1 MIIYVRGESVMTF
14 IEWLKGC
21 NEADPLTKK
30 VYICNDYL
38 NAERMLENASGE
50 NIVIRLER
58 YTVADHAKHII
69 ETSAEYMDSRIIT
82 LSNAE
87 GCEIVRR
94 IIDESGIS
102 YFKSDD
108 HNACMEIFKTISEL
122 RMNCIGPD
130 SLSLDSRR
138 INTLRAIFQAYES
151 KLSNSKLYDS
161 AKLISIASGLIKAGK
176 ADVNSVH
183 FAYDKEIEADKLTAE
198 YIGLLPDPAVIDN
211 MADMSDEQY
220 QNGLRKLAQKAELWR
235 NYGVTNEV
243 ERTVLHIV
251 NSGYELCDT
260 AVLCPDDEYMD
271 LLMNM
276 CDQYKVP
283 VEFPEGISCRHSDV
297 VAFFRAM
304 LKWCKND
311 YRFDLFRDVMLSP
324 VFHYEKEIEDG
335 KTKSKGRIFLEAQN
349 SGNGWGIEWYST
361 RDSKVFTDFYD
372 VFKKDNVSAKEF
384 YGGVLNLVNDYVK
397 GTNAEQR
404 SSISS
409 VKDALI
415 GRYRF
420 YAEYD
425 KSLSLQEAMTEIT
438 DIAENARYS
447 LPASKGAVTCCLM
460 GRYSALF
467 MKNIYVLGL
476 TTGRF
481 PVMQDESPVLND
493 KEREQLFGNRDHCSD
508 AIERRKLTDL
518 VRTVLMAERANLVVS
533 CSVYDTVEIR
543 AQSPSAVYTVI
554 AAEKGIDV
562 NKIEVYDY
570 LSDRRKVSVRSEIS
584 LNSAFLNK
592 AEKIGLHDDG
602 AKQSESL
609 TEYLDKQRKSRID
622 ILREMCENK
631 HFIISATSL
640 STMLQCPLRFFY
652 ERIAHVE
659 KPQEVD
665 IDRSAW
671 LKGNVK
677 GMYIHEIMENYAKT
691 VLKGKS
697 AAEVSE
703 IVDTSALD
711 EIFESVS
718 KNYLRN
724 YPPVDMAVAQRERNE
739 YYNCI
744 KAYLDE
750 LHDDIHSGKRE
761 VVEVEYPFNG
771 DVEIG
776 KYTVTIRGRIDR
788 LDKIIDGTK
797 VSYQIV
803 DYKTEDIKKF
813 REKLPEDPQDHIYAL
828 ALEKGLTPVGEVSES
843 DIVSADYVFILEK
856 GNCHVVN
863 NKNNS
868 GIENMI
874 TITFKKIV
882 EEGFKKCIV
891 NKNDKITPCTFCPA
905 YEEVCS
911 GGATE

>member
-14 IEWLKGC
+14 IEWLKDC

-151 KLSNSKLYDS
+151 KLSDSKLYDS
-161 AKLISIASGLIKAGK
+161 AKLISIAGGLIKAGK
-176 ADVNSVH
+176 ADVSNVR
-183 FAYDKEIEADKLTAE
+183 FAYDKEIETDKLTAE

-324 VFHYEKEIEDG
+324 VFKYEEKVEDG

-361 RDSKVFTDFYD
+361 RDSQVFKDFYKF
-372 VFKKDNVSAKEF
+372 FKKDNVSAKEF
-384 YGGVLNLVNDYVK
+384 YGGVLNLVKKYVN
-397 GTNAEQR
+397 GANAEQR

-420 YAEYD
+420 YADYD
-425 KSLSLQEAMTEIT
+425 KKLSLQEAMTEIT

-554 AAEKGIDV
+554 AAEKGVDV

-622 ILREMCENK
+622 ILREMCKNE

-703 IVDTSALD
+703 IVDTAALD
-711 EIFESVS
+711 EIFDSVS

-724 YPPVDMAVAQRERNE
+724 YPPVDMAVPQSEREE
-739 YYNCI
+739 YYTCV

-750 LHDDIHSGKRE
+750 LHGDIHSGKRE

-771 DVEIG
+771 
-776 KYTVTIRGRIDR
+776 
-788 LDKIIDGTK
+788 
-797 VSYQIV
+797 
-803 DYKTEDIKKF
+803 
-813 REKLPEDPQDHIYAL
+813 
-828 ALEKGLTPVGEVSES
+828 
-843 DIVSADYVFILEK
+843 
-856 GNCHVVN
+856 
-863 NKNNS
+863 
-868 GIENMI
+868 ENI
-874 TITFKKIV
+874 QS
-882 EEGFKKCIV
+882 
-891 NKNDKITPCTFCPA
+891 P
-905 YEEVCS
+905 
-911 GGATE
+911 

>member
-1 MIIYVRGESVMTF
+1 
-14 IEWLKGC
+14 
-21 NEADPLTKK
+21 
-30 VYICNDYL
+30 
-38 NAERMLENASGE
+38 
-50 NIVIRLER
+50 
-58 YTVADHAKHII
+58 
-69 ETSAEYMDSRIIT
+69 
-82 LSNAE
+82 
-87 GCEIVRR
+87 
-94 IIDESGIS
+94 
-102 YFKSDD
+102 
-108 HNACMEIFKTISEL
+108 
-122 RMNCIGPD
+122 
-130 SLSLDSRR
+130 
-138 INTLRAIFQAYES
+138 
-151 KLSNSKLYDS
+151 
-161 AKLISIASGLIKAGK
+161 
-176 ADVNSVH
+176 
-183 FAYDKEIEADKLTAE
+183 
-198 YIGLLPDPAVIDN
+198 
-211 MADMSDEQY
+211 
-220 QNGLRKLAQKAELWR
+220 
-235 NYGVTNEV
+235 
-243 ERTVLHIV
+243 
-251 NSGYELCDT
+251 
-260 AVLCPDDEYMD
+260 
-271 LLMNM
+271 
-276 CDQYKVP
+276 
-283 VEFPEGISCRHSDV
+283 
-297 VAFFRAM
+297 
-304 LKWCKND
+304 
-311 YRFDLFRDVMLSP
+311 
-324 VFHYEKEIEDG
+324 
-335 KTKSKGRIFLEAQN
+335 
-349 SGNGWGIEWYST
+349 
-361 RDSKVFTDFYD
+361 
-372 VFKKDNVSAKEF
+372 
-384 YGGVLNLVNDYVK
+384 
-397 GTNAEQR
+397 
-404 SSISS
+404 
-409 VKDALI
+409 
-415 GRYRF
+415 
-420 YAEYD
+420 
-425 KSLSLQEAMTEIT
+425 
-438 DIAENARYS
+438 
-447 LPASKGAVTCCLM
+447 
-460 GRYSALF
+460 

-584 LNSAFLNK
+584 LNSDFLNK

-622 ILREMCENK
+622 ILREMCKNE

-703 IVDTSALD
+703 TVDKAMLD

-724 YPPVDMAVAQRERNE
+724 YPPVDMAVAQSERNE
-739 YYNCI
+739 YYNCV

-750 LHDDIHSGKRE
+750 LHGDIHSGKRE
-761 VVEVEYPFNG
+761 VVEVEYPFVG
-771 DVEIG
+771 DVKIG
-776 KYTVTIRGRIDR
+776 EYEVTIRGRIDR
-788 LDKIIDGTK
+788 LDRIIDGTK

-828 ALEKGLTPVGEVSES
+828 ALENGCTPVGEVSES

-863 NKNNS
+863 NKDNS